1 MTEKSTLLI
10 VDDEPV
16 ARLTLKALLGNGDY
30 VLQFAENGPDALRL
44 ASDIMPD
51 LILLD
56 VMLPGM
62 DGYEVCRR
70 LRADSQLSEVPVM
83 MISSLEDRDSRLH
96 GFDAGAEYFVSKPF
110 DAIELQSQIRT
121 VTQLNRYRH
130 MQEQLETAYDL
141 TLEGFVKALGQRHR
155 ESMEHTMRL
164 VKVTEKLAR
173 RMGVPESQIPN
184 MRRGALIHDLGKI
197 GIPDSIHLKE
207 GPLTA
212 DEWEI
217 MRQHP
222 LKTAEILGHISYLG
236 PAMEIALYHHERWD
250 GSGYPKNLKGEEIP
264 FPARLF
270 AIVDVWEALSSER
283 HYRVRK
289 SWSPQEIRAHIIKE
303 SGKHFDPEVAAAF
316 LTLLDEKGD
325 PSL

>member
-1 MTEKSTLLI
+1 MSEKSTLLI

-16 ARLTLKALLGNGDY
+16 ARLTLKALLSGGDY
-30 VLQFAENGPDALRL
+30 LLEFAENGPNALRL
-44 ASDIMPD
+44 AADRIPD

-70 LRADSQLSEVPVM
+70 LRADPLLAEVPVM
-83 MISSLEDRDSRLH
+83 MISSLEDHDSRLQ
-96 GFDAGAEYFVSKPF
+96 GFEAGAEYFISKPF

-130 MQEQLETAYDL
+130 MQEQLEIAYDL

-164 VKVTEKLAR
+164 IKVTEKLAR
-173 RMGVPESQIPN
+173 RMGMLENQLPN

-197 GIPDSIHLKE
+197 GIPDAIHLKE
-207 GPLTA
+207 GPLTPE
-212 DEWEI
+212 EWEI

-222 LKTAEILGHISYLG
+222 LKSAEILGHIGYLG
-236 PAMEIALYHHERWD
+236 PAIEIALYHHERWD
-250 GSGYPKNLKGEEIP
+250 GTGYPKNLKGEEIP

-283 HYRVRK
+283 HYRARK
-289 SWSPQEIRAHIIKE
+289 CWTPEEIRAYIVKE
-303 SGKHFDPEVAAAF
+303 SGKHFDPQVAAAF
-316 LTLLDEKGD
+316 LALLDENPD
-325 PSL
+325 PSQ